1 MLRCN
6 INQITDE
13 SNDSEKKERMKE
25 NVDDDEGMLSVFDN
39 REKLYNF
46 FFSAVPHS
54 HFFKSFFFYL
64 QCKSKED
71 GCNERKNILEL
82 NAA

>member
-13 SNDSEKKERMKE
+13 SNDSEKKREMKE

-39 REKLYNF
+39 GKYF
-46 FFSAVPHS
+46 FQFL
-54 HFFKSFFFYL
+54 FLIF
-64 QCKSKED
+64 
-71 GCNERKNILEL
+71 
-82 NAA
+82 